1 MRLQTCRR
9 HASIMASSPFMDD
22 DMKKRAIVV
31 ALGTGLVISSATALD
46 IGVRA
51 AAPIASQHDVVQV
64 ARTREAA
71 RTAQREQIQARFVA
85 EREQCAQLRGY
96 QREKCVVR
104 AQANRGRALLDA
116 AAPYEVRF

>member
-1 MRLQTCRR
+1 MFPSL
-9 HASIMASSPFMDD
+9 FMDD
-22 DMKKRAIVV
+22 DMRKRAILV

-51 AAPIASQHDVVQV
+51 AAPVAAPDDVVQV

-71 RTAQREQIQARFVA
+71 RSAQRDRIQARFVA

-96 QREKCVVR
+96 QREKCVVK

>member
-1 MRLQTCRR
+1 MRLQTCRLS
-9 HASIMASSPFMDD
+9 ATIMASSLFMDD
-22 DMKKRAIVV
+22 DMKKRSILV

-46 IGVRA
+46 IGARSTT
-51 AAPIASQHDVVQV
+51 PLASPDDVVQV
-64 ARTREAA
+64 ARARESA
-71 RTAQREQIQARFVA
+71 RSTQRDRIQARFVA

-96 QREKCVVR
+96 QREKCVVK